1 VNSGLG
7 AFLDMQLARLPFA
20 VRAEQLLTRDAPL
33 SPPGRRSANGSC
45 GLLATC
51 DSWVAVNLAR
61 PEDVELVP
69 ALTGRDGDPWDA
81 LAAAARECTAA
92 ELVTRGVE
100 LQLPVAE
107 LGEAKPAALSSG
119 SGEASGLRVLDLSA
133 LWAGPLCAGLLARAG
148 ARVTRIENVA
158 RPDPTPLSSPR
169 LDRWLNGAK
178 TPLQLDLSTT
188 DDRAKLRGLVA
199 AAHVVVTNARPRA
212 LAGLG
217 LDDDLLTARPELIWA
232 AVTAHGWT
240 ADRVG
245 FGDDCAVAG
254 QLVGWE
260 GGAPRF
266 VGDALADPLTGLE
279 GALAVLERIG
289 EGRGGRIDLA
299 MARVAAAYCAGA
311 AA

>member
-7 AFLDMQLARLPFA
+7 AVLDTRLARLPFA
-20 VRAEQLLTRDAPL
+20 VGAEQLLTRDAPL
-33 SPPGRRSANGSC
+33 SRPGRRSANRSC

-51 DSWVAVNLAR
+51 DGWIAVNLAR
-61 PEDVELVP
+61 PEDIELVP
-69 ALTGRDGDPWDA
+69 ALTGRDGDPWDV
-81 LAAAARECTAA
+81 LAAAAREGTAA
-92 ELVTRGVE
+92 ELVTRGIE
-100 LQLPVAE
+100 LQLPIAE
-107 LGEAKPAALSSG
+107 LGEATPVTLPSG
-119 SGEASGLRVLDLSA
+119 SGEASGVRVLDLSA

-178 TPLQLDLSTT
+178 SLLRLDLSTA

-199 AAHVVVTNARPRA
+199 AADVVVTSARPRA

-217 LDDDLLTARPELIWA
+217 LEDDLLAARPELIWA
-232 AVTAHGWT
+232 AVTAHGC
-240 ADRVG
+240 AEDRVG

-254 QLVGWE
+254 GLVGWE

-279 GALAVLERIG
+279 GALAILERLG